1 MKTLGVVYG
10 FKKGKWIKH
19 TTDDL
24 LSKLKFAFGER
35 NIAVVK
41 VGLLDSRVEIRSNKL
56 VMRDAKTKQ
65 SYRDLDG
72 VYIANWRLA
81 PEIAMAL
88 AKYMTSR
95 KKAVLNGEILH
106 FPAVSKL
113 GEMVLMANKSI
124 PMPDSFFVRNKYLQS
139 MVKQQKLPAGFDFPL
154 IVKSV
159 VGSMGAD
166 NWLVK
171 SFADLDAIVSVDR
184 DDMLVVQQFIPN
196 DFDYR
201 VLVFGGSVRAVI
213 KRSRLDQAATHLNNT
228 SAGALGEMID
238 LVDFPD
244 YLKTIALSAAK
255 ATKRSD
261 LAGVD
266 IIIDS
271 TNGNPYVLEVNKSPQ
286 IETGS
291 NVDIKTR
298 IFVEYAQ
305 ERIAKN
311 DK

>member
-10 FKKGKWIKH
+10 FKKGTWIKH

-24 LSKLKFAFGER
+24 LSRLKAAFGER
-35 NIAVVK
+35 GINVVK
-41 VGLLDSRVEIRSNKL
+41 VGLLDSRVEIRSGKL

-65 SYRDLDG
+65 SYRELDG

-95 KKAVLNGEILH
+95 KKAVLNGEVLN

-139 MVKQQKLPAGFDFPL
+139 MVKHQKLPAGFAFPL

-166 NWLVK
+166 NWLVN
-171 SFADLDAIVSVDR
+171 SYDELDAIVSKDR
-184 DDMLVVQQFIPN
+184 DDMLVVQTFIPN

-201 VLVFGGSVRAVI
+201 VLVFGGTVRAVI
-213 KRSRLDQAATHLNNT
+213 KRSRLDQSATHLNNT
-228 SAGALGEMID
+228 SAGGLGEMVSLDAFPEHLKSIAID
-238 LVDFPD
+238 
-244 YLKTIALSAAK
+244 AAK
-255 ATKRSD
+255 ATRRSD

-271 TNGNPYVLEVNKSPQ
+271 TNGDPYVLEVNKSPQ

-291 NVDIKTR
+291 NIDVKTK
-298 IFVEYAQ
+298 IFVDYAE
-305 ERIAKN
+305 ERMTQH
-311 DK
+311 D